1 MPYSVH
7 WVKTLVGRDETVA
20 TELLTTLTPELRA
33 EVDRYLEERMAQ
45 HVKELVR
52 AELEADPA
60 RNMCRIIAS
69 KGTMDMAYPPLIL
82 ASAAAAMGMD
92 TAIFFTFYGLEMLKK
107 NLKLKMDPIGNP
119 AMPMPMPNLISVL
132 PGMRSAATLM
142 MGSMFKQKGVASL
155 SELREACTDSGV
167 RLVACRMT
175 FDVMGYKEA
184 DLIEGC
190 EFGGAAAFLSEA
202 ARAHVTLFI

>member
-1 MPYSVH
+1 
-7 WVKTLVGRDETVA
+7 VA
-20 TELLTTLTPELRA
+20 TELLIALPPELRA
-33 EVDRYLEERMAQ
+33 QVDRYLDEQLQAR
-45 HVKELVR
+45 VKDLVR

-92 TAIFFTFYGLEMLKK
+92 TAIFCTFYGLELLKK
-107 NLKLKMDPIGNP
+107 DLKLKMDPIGNP

-132 PGMRSAATLM
+132 PGMRAAATLM

-155 SELREACTDSGV
+155 GELRDACSEAGV

-175 FDVMGYKEA
+175 FDVMGYK
-184 DLIEGC
+184 DSDIIGGC
-190 EFGGAAAFLSEA
+190 EFGGAAAFLAEA
-202 ARAHVTLFI
+202 SRAHVTLFV